1 MLLQACYEFFRVS
14 LLVSVKMQ
22 LSIFLNYFYL
32 CVCVDVSVYL
42 CHMCVGVS
50 KRPGEGL
57 RSPGA
62 RVMGCWEV
70 RDVDAGN
77 HTGVL

>member
-22 LSIFLNYFYL
+22 LSISFNYFYL
-32 CVCVDVSVYL
+32 CVDVSVYL

-50 KRPGEGL
+50 KRPGEGP

-62 RVMGCWEV
+62 RVTGCWEV